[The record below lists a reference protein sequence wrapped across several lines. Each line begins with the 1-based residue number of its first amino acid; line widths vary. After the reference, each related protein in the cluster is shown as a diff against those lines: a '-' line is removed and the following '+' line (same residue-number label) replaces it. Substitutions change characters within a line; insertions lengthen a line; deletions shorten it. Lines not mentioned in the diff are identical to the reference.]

1 MKACCHF
8 SFGTP
13 RRRRQ
18 LGIALLVVLLLVVL
32 LEVIIG
38 DLAIYGWLSY
48 KGARNASRSLSQVA
62 AVDGALRLFG
72 TALADQD
79 FRDQFLPGVLAEG
92 VSGLVLGETE
102 VSVTVE
108 DEGAK
113 WNANLLGDPDA
124 ALAQTAQEEL
134 VALFDA
140 LGENR
145 GLAERISSFFADALT
160 SEKDQEPVG
169 AHVLSVLGELRLVEG
184 VTDEVLWGQTAA
196 AAGSPRPGAGAR
208 QPDAGAKPGLSRYL
222 TCWGDGMVNV
232 NTASREVLE
241 AVVRPVRPDL
251 VDAII
256 AQRSRGPILSVTD
269 IDGFSGLPEPQ
280 RQRLTQRLAAQ
291 SNAYQLTISCRT
303 ADLITV
309 SRAVLAGNPDTG
321 VQVLF
326 CQRVR

>member
-1 MKACCHF
+1 MKA
-8 SFGTP
+8 
-13 RRRRQ
+13 RRQKRRGAWHGRRQ

-62 AVDGALRLFG
+62 AVDGAVRLVAR
-72 TALADQD
+72 ALADQD

-92 VSGLVLGETE
+92 VSGLMLGETE
-102 VSVTVE
+102 VAVTLE

-113 WNANLLGDPDA
+113 WNANLLEESDA

-134 VALFDA
+134 LALFGT

-145 GLAERISSFFADALT
+145 GLAEGILRFFADAVAG
-160 SEKDQEPVG
+160 EGEQEQVT

-184 VTDEVLWGQTAA
+184 VTDEVLWGQAGA
-196 AAGSPRPGAGAR
+196 AAGSPRPGEA
-208 QPDAGAKPGLSRYL
+208 PKPGLSRYV

-241 AVVRPVRPDL
+241 AVVGTVRPDL
-251 VDAII
+251 VGAII
-256 AQRSRGPILSVTD
+256 AQRARAPILSVTE
-269 IDGFSGLPEPQ
+269 IDGFPGLPEPQ

-291 SNAYQLTISCRT
+291 SDTYQLTISCRT
-303 ADLITV
+303 ADLVTV
-309 SRAVLAGNPDTG
+309 SRAVLAGDPDTG

>member
-1 MKACCHF
+1 MKARRRQPR
-8 SFGTP
+8 GTS
-13 RRRRQ
+13 RRRQ

-38 DLAIYGWLSY
+38 DLAIYGWISY
-48 KGARNASRSLSQVA
+48 KGARNASRSLAQVA
-62 AVDGALRLFG
+62 AVDGAMRLVAKG
-72 TALADQD
+72 LADQD
-79 FRDQFLPGVLAEG
+79 FRDRFLPEVLATG
-92 VSGLVLGETE
+92 VNGLVLGETE

-124 ALAQTAQEEL
+124 ALVQVAQEEL
-134 VALFDA
+134 LALFEA

-145 GLAERISSFFADALT
+145 GLAEGILRFFADAVAG
-160 SEKDQEPVG
+160 EGEQEQVT
-169 AHVLSVLGELRLVEG
+169 AHVLSLLGELRLVEG
-184 VTDEVLWGQTAA
+184 VTEEVLWGQTGA
-196 AAGSPRPGAGAR
+196 AAGGPRPGAGAR

-232 NTASREVLE
+232 NTASREVLA
-241 AVVRPVRPDL
+241 AVVGTVRPDL
-251 VDAII
+251 ADAII
-256 AQRSRGPILSVTD
+256 AQRARAPILSVAE
-269 IDGFSGLPEPQ
+269 IDGFAGLPEPQ

-291 SNAYQLTISCRT
+291 SDAYQLTISCRT
-303 ADLITV
+303 ADLVTV
-309 SRAVLAGNPDTG
+309 SRAVLAGDPDTG